1 MILDRLLRR
10 AGGSVPNA
18 SLVAQLNLEL
28 AALRAF
34 DPAVLTGGLKHDA
47 VQAFKQPLS
56 KVMT

>member
-34 DPAVLTGGLKHDA
+34 DPAVLTGG
-47 VQAFKQPLS
+47 
-56 KVMT
+56 